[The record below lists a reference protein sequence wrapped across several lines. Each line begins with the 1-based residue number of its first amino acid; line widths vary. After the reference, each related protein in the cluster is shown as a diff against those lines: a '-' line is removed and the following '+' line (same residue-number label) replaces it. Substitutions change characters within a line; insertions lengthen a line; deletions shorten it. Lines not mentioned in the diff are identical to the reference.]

1 MYIFDLSKRKKNIYI
16 VCISLYLM
24 ATPSFH
30 RPLRRAAGGRA
41 VCFRSE
47 STRITPC
54 QGAIRHV
61 VQNLFK
67 LVRSIC
73 DVV

>member
-1 MYIFDLSKRKKNIYI
+1 
-16 VCISLYLM
+16 M

>member
-1 MYIFDLSKRKKNIYI
+1 MICYISYI
-16 VCISLYLM
+16 IFNGYAVIPP
-24 ATPSFH
+24 TPSAGGG
-30 RPLRRAAGGRA
+30 RAGGRA

-47 STRITPC
+47 STRITSC

>member
-1 MYIFDLSKRKKNIYI
+1 
-16 VCISLYLM
+16 M

-73 DVV
+73 DVVVSLSLYI